1 MTTTT
6 VQAGVLLLLPLLL
19 ADKTVLPDLVVLL
32 VLHSHRL
39 EEEGRED
46 HRSHLLEEDRRNRQ
60 VHSRHLPLIDQQH
73 HGECQ
78 DRCPSRQNQVQR
90 DQDGTHS
97 FDQFHEFSHAS

>member
-32 VLHSHRL
+32 VLHSHRP

-46 HRSHLLEEDRRNRQ
+46 HRSHLLEEEDHSHRQEEDRGHRQ
-60 VHSRHLPLIDQQH
+60 EGDRGHRQILI
-73 HGECQ
+73 
-78 DRCPSRQNQVQR
+78 NL
-90 DQDGTHS
+90 
-97 FDQFHEFSHAS
+97 